1 MCGIFGIKI
10 PVNTPL
16 RSRDWERL
24 VERLF
29 RLSETRGKEASGI
42 AARLDGELLA
52 CRHPLP
58 ANDFLRTGKYKTVIE
73 RARRAKGDLVIIGHT
88 RLATHGERSAI
99 VNNQPVV
106 RAGMVIVHNGI
117 VCNHQ
122 NLWCRETKEIKVG
135 ALDTEVIPLFVS
147 RRRAEGAG
155 IEEAFRLFYK
165 SLEGDAS
172 VAALYEDQ
180 PILSLSTNTGSIY
193 LAEGRA
199 GELVFAS
206 ELGILN
212 RLFKHGPFAQQ
223 FGEIQRMSPGDIR
236 LVTLDQI
243 RQATIR
249 DMDAAH
255 RDRSASVANIL
266 RCTRCILPKT
276 FPGIRFDAEGV
287 CSVCNSYQVFTPTG
301 KEALKALCDKHRRSD
316 GKPDCIIALSGGR
329 DSSYALHVLKK
340 EMNMNPVAFTY
351 DWGMVTDLARRNIAR
366 MCGKLGVEHIL
377 VSADIPQKRKFIS
390 LNVDAW
396 IKDPKLGM
404 VSLFMAGD
412 KQFFYH
418 YRRIQEDMNIGLT
431 FFASNR
437 LEQSGFKTGFCGAR
451 ETNSWYLYV
460 PKLEKF
466 RMVLYFIKNFLI
478 NPFYLNRSLPD
489 TAFSF
494 YCAYALK
501 HDFEVFYDYIPWDEN
516 EIMST
521 LKRDY
526 DWEMAGDTDSS
537 WRIGDGTAAFYNY
550 IYYSLAGFTEHDT
563 FLSNQIRSGMISREQ
578 ALRDAAESNKPR
590 FEAIREYA
598 RLIGVDYG
606 RLVQAVESET
616 ALYEQPLEGEAV

>member
-1 MCGIFGIKI
+1 
-10 PVNTPL
+10 
-16 RSRDWERL
+16 
-24 VERLF
+24 
-29 RLSETRGKEASGI
+29 
-42 AARLDGELLA
+42 
-52 CRHPLP
+52 
-58 ANDFLRTGKYKTVIE
+58 
-73 RARRAKGDLVIIGHT
+73 
-88 RLATHGERSAI
+88 
-99 VNNQPVV
+99 
-106 RAGMVIVHNGI
+106 
-117 VCNHQ
+117 
-122 NLWCRETKEIKVG
+122 
-135 ALDTEVIPLFVS
+135 
-147 RRRAEGAG
+147 
-155 IEEAFRLFYK
+155 
-165 SLEGDAS
+165 
-172 VAALYEDQ
+172 
-180 PILSLSTNTGSIY
+180 
-193 LAEGRA
+193 
-199 GELVFAS
+199 
-206 ELGILN
+206 
-212 RLFKHGPFAQQ
+212 
-223 FGEIQRMSPGDIR
+223 
-236 LVTLDQI
+236 
-243 RQATIR
+243 
-249 DMDAAH
+249 
-255 RDRSASVANIL
+255 
-266 RCTRCILPKT
+266 
-276 FPGIRFDAEGV
+276 
-287 CSVCNSYQVFTPTG
+287 
-301 KEALKALCDKHRRSD
+301 
-316 GKPDCIIALSGGR
+316 
-329 DSSYALHVLKK
+329 
-340 EMNMNPVAFTY
+340 
-351 DWGMVTDLARRNIAR
+351 
-366 MCGKLGVEHIL
+366 
-377 VSADIPQKRKFIS
+377 
-390 LNVDAW
+390 
-396 IKDPKLGM
+396 M